1 MYLLYFAVIYNGENK
16 HDLKSFLIFQLLLW
30 LHLLVSPGAE
40 GRPVCNHGQKG
51 INSRWRPTWLLYH

>member
-30 LHLLVSPGAE
+30 LPLPLLFSPGAE
-40 GRPVCNHGQKG
+40 GRPVCNHMFPHFD
-51 INSRWRPTWLLYH
+51 S